1 MKSYR
6 QSQKEKIK
14 YSVNCFPKAKRTS
27 LNRIE
32 TISEKNSAENW
43 GKFTNMYLLDF
54 EIIFLML

>member
-14 YSVNCFPKAKRTS
+14 HSVNCFPKAKRTS

-32 TISEKNSAENW
+32 TISEKNSAEN
-43 GKFTNMYLLDF
+43 GKIHKHVFIGF
-54 EIIFLML
+54 